1 MGRTVARHG
10 IIEKLGSGDTGAVYK
25 AGDSHLDRL
34 VALKFM
40 PEDLARERQAPV
52 RLRITAFCEG
62 LIFGRLRCQTN

>member
-1 MGRTVARHG
+1 MGPTVARHG
-10 IIEKLGSGDTGAVYK
+10 IIEKLGSGDTGVVYK
-25 AGDSHLDRL
+25 AEETCLHRL

-52 RLRITAFCEG
+52 RFRITAFCEG